1 VTTSALAHPS
11 QTPSL
16 RDAALL
22 VARHIQPQIA
32 AWEGERRAPP
42 GVLDALREMRRGGEE
57 VSAQLAANLGQCES
71 LGALLAAVTALAADE
86 LAEAC
91 GLRAARDRTST
102 LTAAFGPA
110 PALAWASDERSLPTL
125 SGSVTAVVSAKQSRT
140 LLLRISEN
148 EVAAIDLEAP
158 GVRCVET
165 PDVGCHAAGL
175 ARIDLDR
182 VHLAPHA
189 RAELSAE
196 QLASLETRRR
206 LYFARGLCAW
216 SQKLFDDTFDFVSS
230 RSFGA
235 GRLVDQQ
242 VIRHRLA
249 DLIARQKLLD
259 AQRVR
264 AERSAGAERSLAAL
278 FVAETLAST
287 LPQLVK
293 DCQQLHGGRGF
304 LTEYWVSRAYR
315 DSLCLTLLLG
325 TAEERHARIAAQL
338 SPTWQCED

>member
-1 VTTSALAHPS
+1 VTTSALLYAA
-11 QTPSL
+11 QTPNV
-16 RDAALL
+16 RDAAGV
-22 VARHIQPQIA
+22 VARLVRPQIA
-32 AWEGERRAPP
+32 AWENERRAPP
-42 GVLDALREMRRGGEE
+42 GVLDALRDLRRAGDE
-57 VSAQLAANLGQCES
+57 VLAQLAANLGQCES
-71 LGALLAAVTALAADE
+71 LGALLAAVTALCADG

-91 GLRAARDRTST
+91 GLSTARDRAST
-102 LTAAFGPA
+102 LTAAFEPSA
-110 PALAWASDERSLPTL
+110 ELAWTIEQGSVTTL
-125 SGSVTAVVSAKQSRT
+125 SGSVSAVVSAKQSRT
-140 LLLRISEN
+140 LLLQMSET
-148 EVAAIDLEAP
+148 EIAAIDLEAP
-158 GVRCVET
+158 GVRIVDT

-175 ARIDLDR
+175 ARIQFDR
-182 VHLAPHA
+182 VRVAPHA

-196 QLASLETRRR
+196 RVVSLETRRR

-216 SQKLFDDTFDFVSS
+216 SQKLFDDSFDFVSS

-235 GRLVDQQ
+235 GRLIDQQ

-264 AERSAGAERSLAAL
+264 AECSARAERSLAAL
-278 FVAETLAST
+278 FVSETIACT

-325 TAEERHARIAAQL
+325 TANERHTRIAEHLA
-338 SPTWQCED
+338 PTWRFED